1 MRFTVFVLAAFTAAL
16 MSNNA
21 SAIYLEAKCLAV
33 SALDD
38 DDTPPH
44 GGADDDDDDTPPRAG
59 ADDDDDAQPPA
70 AEPRLTTRNKD
81 ALIQKPSTEEPK
93 K

>member
-33 SALDD
+33 SAL
-38 DDTPPH
+38 
-44 GGADDDDDDTPPRAG
+44 DDDDTPPRAG